1 MEISL
6 HPVAA
11 SDAAWLIERHHVL
24 YAQDEGFDD
33 SFGALVAQIVTEFL
47 ATRID
52 GREQGWIAWRDGRR
66 LGSIFVVQRD
76 AQVAKL
82 RLFLLEPE
90 ARGTGLAQRM
100 LEQAFGFARA
110 AGYAQIVLWTHESHR
125 AAGRLYARNGFA
137 LVESEP
143 QHSFGQDVVAQTWH
157 RNL

>member
-11 SDAAWLIERHHVL
+11 SDAAWLIERHDTL
-24 YAQDEGFDD
+24 YAQDEGFDG
-33 SFGALVAQIVTEFL
+33 SFAALVTQIVTEFL

-100 LEQAFGFARA
+100 LEHALSFARA
-110 AGYAQIVLWTHESHR
+110 AGYTEIVLWTHESHR

-137 LVESEP
+137 LVESEA
-143 QHSFGQDVVAQTWH
+143 QQSFGQDVVAQTWH